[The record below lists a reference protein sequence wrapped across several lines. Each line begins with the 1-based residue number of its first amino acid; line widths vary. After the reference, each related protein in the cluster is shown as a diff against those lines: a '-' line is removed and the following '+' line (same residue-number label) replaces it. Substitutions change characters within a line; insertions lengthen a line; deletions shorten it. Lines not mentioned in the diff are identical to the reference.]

1 MENASNVN
9 HAFDPQ
15 AYIRKQQSIELANHI
30 APERSSNGKVV
41 RRSLIDSQ
49 PANQDGVVAPA
60 SFDVTAR
67 VPNRVRRS
75 LADSTLGTSEEASV
89 EEDTPAVEL
98 PTEGAGRDKLT
109 LEKASQPRQSEEGS
123 GALKPLTFSLK
134 KLKPLLDVPRLK

>member
-1 MENASNVN
+1 MPRMENASNVN

-67 VPNRVRRS
+67 VPNPVRRV
-75 LADSTLGTSEEASV
+75 LPIQLW
-89 EEDTPAVEL
+89 EL
-98 PTEGAGRDKLT
+98 PRKPQLRRILPQWSCPLKERG
-109 LEKASQPRQSEEGS
+109 GS
-123 GALKPLTFSLK
+123 S
-134 KLKPLLDVPRLK
+134 